1 MTSQLKMNNANT
13 NTLPIDESIEST
25 PAQVDNQSSAKFNM
39 SRLKKFLLNRPINK
53 FTRGEKT
60 HLGCSTTTG
69 DSKQKQKNDKQESK
83 EDKTHTS
90 TAPSKKSNAKQFI
103 ILFDAQRKRRRTS
116 GDDGDGDDA
125 DDDDDDG
132 EEEDDEDDEDYEEE
146 DEDYDEDEDEDSDTE
161 DEDASVSSVDT
172 DDLDD
177 ELTEEQEEEFEVSLK
192 KDKHYKDLASKYKKT
207 KDAKIKKLMNV
218 YKTELKNEKKKE
230 LLKTKKTQAK
240 YSRIFKRVLKQKK
253 KTTNNDL
260 DFFKENYSTEEQYAL
275 IKKAKEL
282 KKLTIQEKPHRITL
296 LERDIPQVFK
306 AHALKRVQ
314 ALRGMDPYDGEYHKI
329 KNWVDTFMKIP
340 FGNYL
345 SLPVS
350 IEDGT
355 EKCNEFMEN
364 ACQILDKSVYGLNDA
379 KMQIMQLLGQLI
391 SNPTAVGTAIAIHG
405 DKGVG
410 KTSIVKDGISKIL
423 NRPFAFIPLGG
434 ATDSSYLEG
443 HSFTYEGS
451 TWGKIVQI
459 LIDSKVMNPVIYFDE
474 LDKISDTPKGEEI
487 VSILTHLTDTTQN
500 MEFHDKYFS
509 DIHFDMSKCIFI
521 FSYNDESK
529 INPIL
534 RDRMYRIYAK
544 GYDRKE
550 KTVIARDYLL
560 PKIRQEVNFNSDE
573 IVLSDEAIGYVIEK
587 YGGQEAG
594 VRNLKRYLEI
604 IHTKLNLC
612 RLMKSGTKMFDNN
625 TVIPLS
631 YPFNV
636 TQEVINKLITQKDS
650 TNQFMSTMYI

>member
-1 MTSQLKMNNANT
+1 MIANT
-13 NTLPIDESIEST
+13 NTTSNEEETST
-25 PAQVDNQSSAKFNM
+25 QVETKSPVKFNM
-39 SRLKKFLLNRPINK
+39 SRFKKFLLNNNNK
-53 FTRGEKT
+53 NPYYKSVTGEKT
-60 HLGCSTTTG
+60 RPSCSSSAT
-69 DSKQKQKNDKQESK
+69 DSKQKKTDK
-83 EDKTHTS
+83 DKVEEKKPS
-90 TAPSKKSNAKQFI
+90 TDSFKKNAKQFI
-103 ILFDAQRKRRRTS
+103 ILCDFKKKKRRNG
-116 GDDGDGDDA
+116 GDDN
-125 DDDDDDG
+125 DDG
-132 EEEDDEDDEDYEEE
+132 EDDEDDEEDEDYDEE
-146 DEDYDEDEDEDSDTE
+146 DEDYDEDDDEYDDEDEDDCDTE
-161 DEDASVSSVDT
+161 DEDSSVSSVDT
-172 DDLDD
+172 DDLEE
-177 ELTEEQEEEFEVSLK
+177 ELTEEQEEDIEKSLK
-192 KDKHYKDLASKYKKT
+192 KDKHYKDLSSKYKKS
-207 KDAKIKKLMNV
+207 KDPKIKKMMNI
-218 YKTELKNEKKKE
+218 YKNELKTEKKKE
-230 LLKTKKTQAK
+230 LMKTKKTQEK

-253 KTTNNDL
+253 RTTNNDL
-260 DFFKENYSTEEQYAL
+260 DYFKENYTKEEQYNL

-282 KKLTIQEKPHRITL
+282 KKMTIQEKPHRITL
-296 LERDIPQVFK
+296 LERDIPQIFK

-314 ALRGMDPYDGEYHKI
+314 TLRGMDPYDGEYYKI

-340 FGNYL
+340 FGNYI
-345 SLPVS
+345 SLPVT
-350 IEDGT
+350 IDDGP
-355 EKCNEFMEN
+355 EKCNDFMDN
-364 ACQILDKSVYGLNDA
+364 ACKILDQSVYGLNDA

-391 SNPTAVGTAIAIHG
+391 SNPTSVGTAIAIHG

-560 PKIRQEVNFNSDE
+560 PKIRQEVNFGPDE
-573 IVLSDEAIGYVIEK
+573 IIISEEAIGYVIEK

-612 RLMKSGTKMFDNN
+612 RLMKPGTKMFDNN

-636 TQEVINKLITQKDS
+636 TPEIINKLITQKDQG
-650 TNQFMSTMYI
+650 NNPFMSMMYI

>member
-1 MTSQLKMNNANT
+1 MIANT
-13 NTLPIDESIEST
+13 NNTILIEDSVELKTST
-25 PAQVDNQSSAKFNM
+25 PVEKKESKSPDKFNM
-39 SRLKKFLLNRPINK
+39 SRFKKFLLNKTPSYNK
-53 FTRGEKT
+53 CVGGEKT
-60 HLGCSTTTG
+60 HPACS
-69 DSKQKQKNDKQESK
+69 SSSSEHKQKKTDKSESK
-83 EDKTHTS
+83 EDKKS
-90 TAPSKKSNAKQFI
+90 SIEPSKKNIAKQFI
-103 ILFDAQRKRRRTS
+103 ILCDFKKKKRKSS
-116 GDDGDGDDA
+116 GDDGDDEEEEEEVYE
-125 DDDDDDG
+125 
-132 EEEDDEDDEDYEEE
+132 EEEDDYDEDDDEDYEE
-146 DEDYDEDEDEDSDTE
+146 DEEECETE

-172 DDLDD
+172 EDLEE
-177 ELTEEQEEEFEVSLK
+177 ELTEEQEEEIETSLK
-192 KDKHYKDLASKYKKT
+192 KDKHYKDLSSKYKKS
-207 KDAKIKKLMNV
+207 KDPKIKKMMNI
-218 YKTELKNEKKKE
+218 YKNELKTEKKKE
-230 LLKTKKTQAK
+230 LLKTKKTQEK
-240 YSRIFKRVLKQKK
+240 YSRIFKHVLKQKK
-253 KTTNNDL
+253 RTTNNDL
-260 DFFKENYSTEEQYAL
+260 DYFKENYTKEEQYNL

-282 KKLTIQEKPHRITL
+282 KKMTIQEKPHRITL
-296 LERDIPQVFK
+296 LERDIPQIFK

-314 ALRGMDPYDGEYHKI
+314 TLRGMDPYDSEYYKI

-340 FGNYL
+340 FGNYI
-345 SLPVS
+345 SLPVT
-350 IEDGT
+350 IDDGP
-355 EKCNEFMEN
+355 EKCNDFMDN
-364 ACQILDKSVYGLNDA
+364 ACKILDKSVYGLNDA

-391 SNPTAVGTAIAIHG
+391 SNPTSVGTAIAIHG

-410 KTSIVKDGISKIL
+410 KTSIVKEGISKIL

-560 PKIRQEVNFNSDE
+560 PKIREEVNFRPDEILISDE
-573 IVLSDEAIGYVIEK
+573 SIGYVIEK
-587 YGGQEAG
+587 YGGSEAG
-594 VRNLKRYLEI
+594 VRNLKRFLEI

-612 RLMKSGTKMFDNN
+612 RLMKPGTKMFDNN

-636 TQEVINKLITQKDS
+636 TPEIINKLITQKDQ
-650 TNQFMSTMYI
+650 TNNHFMSTMYI

>member
-1 MTSQLKMNNANT
+1 MNT
-13 NTLPIDESIEST
+13 NIMHTITLDQT
-25 PAQVDNQSSAKFNM
+25 AMGSANKSAGTAKENKQKFNM
-39 SRLKKFLLNRPINK
+39 NKFQEFLLNQPSNRCAKKEHPACG
-53 FTRGEKT
+53 TS
-60 HLGCSTTTG
+60 STNDT
-69 DSKQKQKNDKQESK
+69 KQKQKEEKN
-83 EDKTHTS
+83 
-90 TAPSKKSNAKQFI
+90 NAKEKKPNNTKTKGTPEKFKFV
-103 ILFDAQRKRRRTS
+103 LYEVKPNKRRGRN
-116 GDDGDGDDA
+116 DDGDDA
-125 DDDDDDG
+125 DDEDEEDADEDAYDEDDEDEDYC
-132 EEEDDEDDEDYEEE
+132 EEDDEDDED
-146 DEDYDEDEDEDSDTE
+146 DDDYVSETE

-172 DDLDD
+172 EDLDD
-177 ELTEEQEEEFEVSLK
+177 EEFTTEQEEEFEKEIK
-192 KDKHYKDLASKYKKT
+192 KDKQYKELQSKYKKS
-207 KDAKIKKLMNV
+207 KDPKVKKIISI
-218 YKTELKNEKKKE
+218 YKEQLKTEKKKDAI
-230 LLKTKKTQAK
+230 KTKKTQEK
-240 YSRIFKRVLKQKK
+240 YSRIFKRVLKQKS
-253 KTTNNDL
+253 KTTKNDL
-260 DFFKENYSTEEQYAL
+260 DYFKEHYTKEEQYDL

-282 KKLTIQEKPHRITL
+282 KKMTIQEKPHRITL
-296 LERDIPQVFK
+296 LERDIPQIFK

-314 ALRGMDPYDGEYHKI
+314 TLRGMDPYDGEYYKI

-340 FGNYL
+340 FGNYI
-345 SLPVS
+345 SLPVT
-350 IEDGT
+350 INDGQ

-364 ACQILDKSVYGLNDA
+364 ACTILDQSVYGLNDA
-379 KMQIMQLLGQLI
+379 KMQIMQILGQLI
-391 SNPTAVGTAIAIHG
+391 SNPTSVGTAIAIHG

-509 DIHFDMSKCIFI
+509 DIHFDLSKCIFI
-521 FSYNDESK
+521 FSYNDETK

-560 PKIRQEVNFNSDE
+560 PKIRQEVNFNSND
-573 IVLSDEAIGYVIEK
+573 ILLSDEAIGHIIEK
-587 YGGQEAG
+587 YAGQEAG

-612 RLMKSGTKMFDNN
+612 RLMKAGTKMFDNN

-636 TQEVINKLITQKDS
+636 TPEIINKLITQKDQ
-650 TNQFMSTMYI
+650 TNNQFISTMYI